1 MTEMMKTKQRTAS
14 IVSRNLPDNLL
25 LLTVKMSKLL
35 FCLGFLAVVTSAR
48 GQRIVQKNADN
59 RVEDTLKRKFDFS
72 RLDLTALPRP
82 NSGSFTYEQAGK
94 RKNEIYNIQVTPK
107 YFNWTNPATGG
118 AVHINKKD
126 EIGVYQFTLGIYQH
140 RNDTGVF
147 YSAAAKDTF
156 IILKDVKELLC
167 NVGGIGFG
175 NPASVL
181 ITSEIPL
188 DKSEAIK
195 RVMEELWTPG
205 VQIYYLTKKR

>member
-1 MTEMMKTKQRTAS
+1 M
-14 IVSRNLPDNLL
+14 I
-25 LLTVKMSKLL
+25 KLL
-35 FCLGFLAVVTSAR
+35 FCLGFLVIVTSTK
-48 GQRIVQKNADN
+48 GQNIVQKYSDN
-59 RVEDTLKRKFDFS
+59 RTEDTLKRKFDFS
-72 RLDLTALPRP
+72 RLNLVELPRP
-82 NSGSFTYEQAGK
+82 NSGNFTYEQAGK

-107 YFNWTNPATGG
+107 YFDWINPTTGG

-126 EIGVYQFTLGIYQH
+126 EIEVYQFTLGKYQH

-147 YSAAAKDTF
+147 YSEAARDTF
-156 IILKDVKELLC
+156 IILKDTKELLY

-195 RVMEELWTPG
+195 RVMEELWVPS